1 MDPTRLPQAP
11 HRPRFRDGARQE
23 PSMERRTFMA
33 LVSGGLLAAPL
44 AVEAQPAEKVYRLGY
59 LASGWPDE
67 RTRLLLDS
75 FRKAL
80 RDLGYLEG
88 RNIVSEIRYAE
99 GKVER
104 LPDLAA
110 ELVRSKVDLI
120 VTGTGRAALAAKKAT
135 QTIPIVMLSS
145 GDAVR
150 QGLAASLA
158 HPGGN
163 VTGLTVISPELSRK
177 RLGLLRE
184 LLPKLSHVGG
194 LSCGPGNAVGDQ
206 EWAETQ
212 AAADVL
218 AVRLSSLEARGRED
232 LSRVFAA
239 AVKQRVQAVL
249 VFDCFFL
256 NRNDVLIAELS
267 LKHRMPGMYPFP
279 AYSRAGGL
287 ISYSASEVDVP
298 RRGANYVDKILRGA
312 KPGDLPIEQPTKF
325 DLIINL
331 KTAKALGLTIPQSL
345 LLRADEVIQ

>member
-1 MDPTRLPQAP
+1 VID
-11 HRPRFRDGARQE
+11 
-23 PSMERRTFMA
+23 RRTFLA
-33 LVSGGLLAAPL
+33 GTGAVLLAAPL
-44 AVEAQPAEKVYRLGY
+44 AAETQQAEKVYWLGY
-59 LASGWPDE
+59 LASGWPDRPDE
-67 RTRLLLDS
+67 RGVIDR
-75 FRKAL
+75 FRQAL

-88 RNIVSEIRYAE
+88 RNIVIEIRYAE
-99 GKVER
+99 GKLER

-163 VTGLTVISPELSRK
+163 VTGLTVISSELSRK

-194 LSCGPGNAVGDQ
+194 LWCDNGTALAKQ
-206 EWAETQ
+206 QWAETQ

-218 AVRLSSLEARGRED
+218 GIRLSSLDAREGRED
-232 LSRVFAA
+232 LSRAFAA
-239 AVKQRVQAVL
+239 AVKQRVQAL
-249 VFDCFFL
+249 LGFDCFFL
-256 NRNDVLIAELS
+256 NRNAVLIAELS
-267 LKHRMPGMYPFP
+267 LKHRIPGMYPLRE
-279 AYSRAGGL
+279 YSQAGGL
-287 ISYSASEVDVP
+287 ISYSASQVDFP

-312 KPGDLPIEQPTKF
+312 KPVDLPIEQPTKF

-331 KTAKALGLTIPQSL
+331 KTAKALGLTIPPSL
-345 LLRADEVIQ
+345 LQRADEVIQ

>member
-1 MDPTRLPQAP
+1 MMMIRV
-11 HRPRFRDGARQE
+11 
-23 PSMERRTFMA
+23 A
-33 LVSGGLLAAPL
+33 LAAALILGLLAAPL
-44 AVEAQPAEKVYRLGY
+44 AVEAQQAEKVYRLGY
-59 LASGWPDE
+59 LGSGRPDE
-67 RTRLLLDS
+67 RSRLFLDS

-88 RNIVSEIRYAE
+88 RNIVIEIRSAE
-99 GKVER
+99 GKAER

-110 ELVRSKVDLI
+110 ELVRLKVDLI
-120 VTGTGRAALAAKKAT
+120 VTGTGRAALAATKAT
-135 QTIPIVMLSS
+135 QTIPIVMLGS

-163 VTGLTVISPELSRK
+163 VTGLTNISPELSRK

-194 LSCGPGNAVGDQ
+194 LWCDNGTALAAQ
-206 EWAETQ
+206 QWAETQ
-212 AAADVL
+212 AAADRL
-218 AVRLSSLEARGRED
+218 GIRLSSLDAREGRED

-249 VFDCFFL
+249 GFDCFFL
-256 NRNDVLIAELS
+256 NRNAVLIAELS
-267 LKHRMPGMYPFP
+267 LKHRMPGMYSLPE
-279 AYSRAGGL
+279 YSQAGGL
-287 ISYSASEVDVP
+287 ISYSASEVDIP

-325 DLIINL
+325 ELVINM
-331 KTAKALGLTIPQSL
+331 KTAKALGLTIPQSV
-345 LLRADEVIQ
+345 LLRADQVIE